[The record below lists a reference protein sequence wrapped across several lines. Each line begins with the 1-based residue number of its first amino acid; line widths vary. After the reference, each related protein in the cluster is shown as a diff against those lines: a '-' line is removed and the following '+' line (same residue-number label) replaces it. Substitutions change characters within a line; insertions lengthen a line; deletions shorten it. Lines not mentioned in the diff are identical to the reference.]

1 MVDEKDLRRGF
12 KDYLNDKVSNG
23 KLSVIDANTQ
33 YSDAD
38 YPRKHAQEL
47 GLDYFEMFKTDKDF
61 EQALD
66 LIKLNFEKNG
76 KKNTTFLAYKRALL
90 SFRDFYLEYLKNHTK
105 KLSVKAWFIRS
116 NNGEFVQDFLEKQV
130 VGIGWLR
137 ESYEGKS
144 RETIKNCILKE
155 YPNEKQ
161 GTIDQWAGCCWRFA
175 CEIKVNDYVI
185 TNNND
190 GTLHIGKII
199 GEYEYSPDFYKEN
212 PHIRSVKWIEKI
224 ERKTLPAKIQS
235 YLKSSLTVTSF
246 DDSEAIKCLEEI
258 CKQNSNKEQDMTK
271 IPLNQILYGPP
282 GTGKTYNTVIKAIEI
297 TNPELIQKDKD
308 GNVENYEVL
317 KEKFDELKQQGQIE
331 FVTFHQSYSYEE
343 FVEGIKPDLESNE
356 LKYKLDSGVFKRICQ
371 NAAKTMTDNFDEV
384 YEKFINDL
392 ADYNEDNLFKLKTGK
407 GKTFGITV
415 NSNKNLSIY
424 MGKNL
429 TKWGTLT
436 KENLKNLSDWQY
448 YANPIYT
455 YLKNNYNLVVT
466 ETENSIQ
473 PYILI
478 IDEINRGNI
487 SKIFGELITLI
498 EEDKRETLSVKLPY
512 SQDNFTVPQNLY
524 IIGTMNTSDRSIA
537 SIDIALRRRFKFVE
551 MMPRPELV
559 ADFGCS
565 FQSIFEKLNTKIKIL
580 LDRDHQ
586 IGHSYFINTKYANA
600 DVSILKE
607 IWFSEIIPLLNE
619 YFYCDWE
626 KLKLVIP
633 GFIKEI
639 NIPEELK
646 NECEDSIYEFK
657 TPNEVK
663 DFVGALTQ
671 DKFKQE
677 N

>member
-1 MVDEKDLRRGF
+1 MVDEKDLRRKF

-23 KLSVIDANTQ
+23 KLSEIDANTQ

-76 KKNTTFLAYKRALL
+76 KKSTTFFAYKRALL

-105 KLSVKAWFIRS
+105 KSSVKAWFIRS
-116 NNGEFVQDFLEKQV
+116 NNGEYVQDFLEKQV
-130 VGIGWLR
+130 VAIGWLR

-144 RETIKNCILKE
+144 RIKIKACIMKE
-155 YPNEKQ
+155 FPNEKQ
-161 GTIDQWAGCCWRFA
+161 KTIDQWAGCCWRFA
-175 CEIKVNDYVI
+175 SEIKINDYVI

-190 GTLHIGKII
+190 GTIHIGKII
-199 GEYEYSPDFYKEN
+199 GEYEYSPDLYKEN

-224 ERKTLPAKIQS
+224 KRNTLPTNIQS
-235 YLKSSLTVTSF
+235 YLKSSLTVTGF
-246 DDSEAIKCLEEI
+246 EDSEAIKCLEEI
-258 CKQNSNKEQDMTK
+258 CKQNSNKELDMTK
-271 IPLNQILYGPP
+271 IPRNQILYGPP
-282 GTGKTYNTVIKAIEI
+282 GTGKTYNTIVKAMEI
-297 TNPELIQKDKD
+297 INGEKYDFVDNEQYEALKQQFDK
-308 GNVENYEVL
+308 
-317 KEKFDELKQQGQIE
+317 LKQQGQIE

-343 FVEGIKPDLESNE
+343 FVEGIKPDLKNE
-356 LKYKLDSGVFKRICQ
+356 NDLTYQKVDGIFKSICK
-371 NAAKTMTDNFDEV
+371 NASKTITDNFDDV

-436 KENLKNLSDWQY
+436 KNNLKNLSDWKY
-448 YANPIYT
+448 YANPIYE
-455 YLKNNYNLVVT
+455 YLKNNYNLTVR
-466 ETENSIQ
+466 ETQNSTQ

-498 EEDKRETLSVKLPY
+498 EEDKRETMSVKLPY
-512 SQDNFTVPQNLY
+512 SQDNFTVPKNLY

-537 SIDIALRRRFKFVE
+537 SIDIALRRRFKFIE
-551 MMPRPELV
+551 MMPKSELV
-559 ADFGCS
+559 ADFGCG
-565 FQSIFEKLNTKIKIL
+565 FQTIFEKLNTKIKIL

-600 DVSILKE
+600 DVNTLKE

-646 NECEDSIYEFK
+646 NECEDSMYEFK

-663 DFVGALTQ
+663 DFVGALKQ